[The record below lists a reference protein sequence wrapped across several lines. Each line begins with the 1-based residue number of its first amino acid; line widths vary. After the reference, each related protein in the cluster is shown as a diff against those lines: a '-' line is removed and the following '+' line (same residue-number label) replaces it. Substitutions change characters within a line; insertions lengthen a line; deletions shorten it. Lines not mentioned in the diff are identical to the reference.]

1 MIKPIAAAALG
12 LMLMGC
18 HSIDATLALGM
29 GTLRVEPHPIH
40 EDSVRVITVHKAP
53 LYFDT
58 LGRGRGTTEAHRN
71 IINALFGDKCRD
83 APIIQEATVQVMSL
97 RQDAALRV
105 ICPAA
110 RATP

>member
-1 MIKPIAAAALG
+1 MLKPITAAALG

-18 HSIDATLALGM
+18 HSIDASMALGM
-29 GTLRVEPHPIH
+29 GTLRVEPHPIY

-58 LGRGRGTTEAHRN
+58 LGRGRGTTEAQRN
-71 IINALFGDKCRD
+71 TVNALFGDKCRD

-110 RATP
+110 RGTP